1 MIDPTEAL
9 DSTYGFRFWCAYAS
23 NTLNMVAIG
32 MLVRYADFVRLL
44 GGAEGQLGLIVG
56 VGMVGSLMMR
66 VAQGV
71 GIDRYGSRRI
81 WLWSQVVFVGSI
93 LLHLSL
99 TTATGPWIFILRIVM
114 QTSISGI
121 FGASITYISRTV
133 PPARMAEI
141 IGTLGTSGFVGLLI
155 GPQLGDWICHGQTI
169 QRSQLDLLFLIAA
182 GMGSVA
188 MITAWNAT
196 RGQVVA
202 PNRRHPPLWGLVR
215 RYHPGLILIV
225 AAAVG
230 AGVSLPNN
238 FLRMYMAELQIGSV
252 GLFFA
257 VYSATAIG
265 VRIVTRRI
273 FARFENRFW
282 VLFGL
287 SSLALSFLLY
297 LTVNSLIGLVIP
309 GFFGGVAHAILFPA
323 VVATGSIAFPARY
336 RGLGTTLMLSMIDVG
351 TLVGAPLIGGL
362 LSLSRAVGWPAYPLT
377 LSISALLIFLIG
389 ALYWTC
395 SEDGK
400 PDDGKKRRKRRRTAW
415 QV

>member
-1 MIDPTEAL
+1 MTDPTEEL

-23 NTLNMVAIG
+23 NSLTMVAIG
-32 MLVRYADFVRLL
+32 MFVRYADFVRLL

-56 VGMVGSLMMR
+56 VGMVGSLAMR
-66 VAQGV
+66 VGQGV

-81 WLWSQVVFVGSI
+81 WLCSQVVFVCSV

-99 TTATGPWIFILRIVM
+99 TTASGPWIFILRVVM

-133 PPARMAEI
+133 PPSRMAEI

-155 GPQLGDWICHGQTI
+155 GPQLADWICRGETV
-169 QRSQLDLLFLIAA
+169 QRSQIDSLFMIAA
-182 GMGSVA
+182 GMGTIA
-188 MITAWNAT
+188 MVTAWNAT
-196 RGQVVA
+196 RGHVMPPV
-202 PNRRHPPLWGLVR
+202 RRHPPLWGLVR
-215 RYHPGLILIV
+215 RYHPGLILLV
-225 AAAVG
+225 AAALG
-230 AGVSLPNN
+230 AGVSIPNN

-257 VYSATAIG
+257 IYSVTAIG

-287 SSLALSFLLY
+287 SNLAISFLLY
-297 LTVNSLIGLVIP
+297 LTVHSTVGLIVP
-309 GFFGGVAHAILFPA
+309 GFFGGIAHAILFPS
-323 VVATGSIAFPARY
+323 VVATGSIAFPTRY
-336 RGLGTTLMLSMIDVG
+336 RGLGTTLMLSMIDLG

-362 LSLSRAVGWPAYPLT
+362 LSFARLLDWPAYPLT
-377 LSISALLIFLIG
+377 LSTCALLTFIIG
-389 ALYWTC
+389 SVYWTF
-395 SEDGK
+395 SSDGR
-400 PDDGKKRRKRRRTAW
+400 PDQVDRRRARRRRK
-415 QV
+415 